1 MVDIVLIVNLCRK
14 FLCFSQEERLETEG
28 TPVPVSVHTLTLAH
42 SQMII
47 SHSGRPPLQ
56 ANTPLF
62 INHCKT
68 NQNLAVHE
76 EWTYKYYYTIIMM

>member
-1 MVDIVLIVNLCRK
+1 
-14 FLCFSQEERLETEG
+14 
-28 TPVPVSVHTLTLAH
+28 
-42 SQMII
+42 MII

-76 EWTYKYYYTIIMM
+76 EWTYKYIIDVE